1 MLFIVFKQKC
11 QQILFCLLKV
21 SWNIEWNIQLKRKQ
35 SIRCIYYE
43 GGKTIKR
50 KAVN

>member
-1 MLFIVFKQKC
+1 MPTDT
-11 QQILFCLLKV
+11 ILSVKGL

-35 SIRCIYYE
+35 SIRCIYFE